1 MPLWMFKNGA
11 VEKVVEVRPL
21 PKGEDV
27 TGGKEVMRGLSLLV
41 CRLRWLS
48 PLLIPRSAGGGLG
61 NSLAAEAAAAS
72 SVRLLSART
81 DSRNL
86 TCVAWKFL
94 VRSKF
99 CTAAA
104 Y

>member
-1 MPLWMFKNGA
+1 MFKKGA
-11 VEKVVEVRPL
+11 VEKPVEVRPL
-21 PKGEDV
+21 PNGEDV
-27 TGGKEVMRGLSLLV
+27 TGGNDVMRGLSLLV

-48 PLLIPRSAGGGLG
+48 PLLMPRSEAGGGLG

-72 SVRLLSART
+72 SVRLLSALT

-86 TCVAWKFL
+86 NCVAWKFFA
-94 VRSKF
+94 RSKF